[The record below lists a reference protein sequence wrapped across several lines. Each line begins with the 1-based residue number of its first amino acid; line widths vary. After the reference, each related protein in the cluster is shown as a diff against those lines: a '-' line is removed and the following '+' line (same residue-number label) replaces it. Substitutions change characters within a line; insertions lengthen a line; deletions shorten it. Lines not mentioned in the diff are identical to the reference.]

1 MDTINKLELTV
12 ASWYKGVPHLP
23 EQGRKWLATNIWWI
37 TLVGVILGSLG
48 ILSVIAATF
57 FAGAAL
63 SVYGGIAG
71 ATVGGLVLVAAL
83 AVVVFM
89 AITVVLSA
97 MAITPLKMLQKK
109 GWKLL
114 FIVAL
119 VQVVE
124 HAVSFLFN
132 WSLFGLIWNLL
143 FTAVGAYFLFEIRD
157 FYGKAIAKPHKEPVQ
172 ATASKSEDQ

>member
-1 MDTINKLELTV
+1 MDTINKLEVKV
-12 ASWYKGVPHLP
+12 ASWYKGAPHLP
-23 EQGRKWLATNIWWI
+23 EQGQKWLATNIWWI

-48 ILSVIAATF
+48 ILSILAATF

-63 SVYGGIAG
+63 SVYGGVAG
-71 ATVGGLVLVAAL
+71 AAVGGLVLVAAL
-83 AVVVFM
+83 VVVVFM
-89 AITVVLSA
+89 AVTVVLSA
-97 MAITPLKMLQKK
+97 MAIMPLKTMQKK

-119 VQVVE
+119 VQVIE

-132 WSLFGLIWNLL
+132 WSLFGLVWNLL

-157 FYGKAIAKPHKEPVQ
+157 FYGKTVTKAHKEPAQV
-172 ATASKSEDQ
+172 AVSKPEDK